1 MHICR
6 IFNVV
11 MVSAILVLLCST
23 AIAGPA
29 GSVSNSF
36 FTSFEQNE
44 RPLDW
49 VDTTET
55 GGCGHGARHQ
65 GEVSLA
71 THIARGP
78 VASMA
83 YTAKPRVGFTGLRAL
98 AYAGLQTGTGRGY
111 TCNKIFDV
119 DILVTADT
127 ELSYMILPEFVDED
141 LNYPSSHVAVDLAFS
156 DGTYLSSLDPRDQ
169 HRVPLTA
176 AGQGRGRILY
186 VNQWNHVAANIGKI
200 ASGKTIKRI
209 LIAYDYPNG
218 TAQFAGFID
227 DIFIGPKRDAIAET
241 RPSDYVNILRG
252 TNSNGDFSR
261 GNNFPAVAVPHGF
274 NFWTPTTDAGSD
286 WIYQYQERNGDD
298 NLPRIEA
305 FALSHEPSP
314 WMGDR
319 QTFQVM
325 PSAEA
330 PTANRAAR
338 ALEFRHERETAH
350 AHYYKVQFE
359 NGIVTE
365 ITPTDHAAMFRFT
378 FVGDASN
385 LIFDNKTDEGGITL
399 DPEARTITG
408 YSDTRSYLST
418 GATRLF
424 FYAVFDRPVAGSGRL
439 TGERRDHVS
448 AWFGFDTKASN
459 VLTMKIATSLISVDQ
474 ARHNLEQ
481 EIAPNDAFEDVEAR
495 AQALWDKKLGIIT
508 VEGASHD
515 ERVTL
520 YSNLYRLFLYPN
532 SGFEN
537 AGTTQ
542 DPHHQYASPFSTAA
556 GENTPTRTGA
566 RVVDGR
572 VSVNNGFWDTYRA
585 VWPAYVLLTPN
596 EAGEMIDGFVQQY
609 RDGGWIARWSS
620 PGYADLMTG
629 TSADVAFADAWLKG
643 VHNFDVRSFYQ
654 AALKDA
660 AVVSTERGV
669 GRRGLNRS
677 IFTGYTDTSV
687 REGLSWALAGY
698 LNDFGIA
705 NLGAALAAKNGPA
718 DPYKNYRDDARY
730 YLNRALGYVNVF
742 DPEVGFFV
750 GRKPDGAWR
759 TSAKDFDP
767 LSWGG
772 DYTETDAWDMAFD
785 APQDGQGL
793 ANLYGGRAALA
804 AKLDAVFTTPAEFH
818 PGAYGGVIHEMLEA
832 QAVKMGQYGHSNEPA
847 FHILYMY
854 DYAGQPWKTQDKVRD
869 VLSRIYTGSEIGQGY
884 LGDEDNGAM
893 AAWWVFSA
901 AGFYPLQVGRPEY
914 VIGAPYFEHM
924 TIRLEN
930 GKAIVINA
938 PGVSDVN
945 RYVQSLKLNGQP
957 YTKTVIAHA
966 DLAQGAVLDF
976 VMGPNLSDWGSA
988 AVDLPVSITKGDQ
1001 VPAPM
1006 QDLAGSGKGEAS
1018 DSTHN
1023 AEIDKL
1029 FDRTSDTGVT
1039 FTDAT
1044 PWIQYRFDREH
1055 EVAMYTLTSGA
1066 NPGDPKSWRLE
1077 GSRDGKTWAELDA
1090 RQEEVFPWRRY
1101 TRAFA
1106 VSHPGRYSYYRLTI
1120 TGNNGENSTNLAEI
1134 ELLAG
1139 AGAASP

>member
-1 MHICR
+1 MLTHRNSTLVTIGALLMALCATA
-6 IFNVV
+6 
-11 MVSAILVLLCST
+11 SAGFADSPST
-23 AIAGPA
+23 K
-29 GSVSNSF
+29 F

-49 VDTTET
+49 ADTAET
-55 GGCGHGARHQ
+55 RGCSHGMDRS
-65 GEVSLA
+65 EKVSLA
-71 THIARGP
+71 THIAKGP
-78 VASMA
+78 VGSMA
-83 YTAKPRVGFTGLRAL
+83 PTAKPHMGFTGLRAL
-98 AYAGLQTGTGRGY
+98 AYAGSQTGAGRG
-111 TCNKIFDV
+111 CASNKIFEV
-119 DILVTADT
+119 DIPVATDT
-127 ELSYMILPEFVDED
+127 ELSYMILPEFVDND
-141 LNYPSSHVAVDLAFS
+141 INYPSSHVAVDLAFS
-156 DGTYLSSLDPRDQ
+156 DGTYLSSLDVRDE

-176 AGQGRGRILY
+176 AGQGRGRILF
-186 VNQWNHVAANIGKI
+186 VNQWNHVVADIGRV

-218 TAQFAGFID
+218 AARFAGFVD
-227 DIFIGPKRDAIAET
+227 DISIGPRRSPPVEM

-252 TNSNGDFSR
+252 TNSNGKFSR

-325 PSAEA
+325 PSAAA

-338 ALEFRHERETAH
+338 ALEFRHENETAH
-350 AHYYKVQFE
+350 AHYYKVRFE

-365 ITPTDHAAMFRFT
+365 IAPTDHAAMFRFIFT
-378 FVGDASN
+378 GDASN
-385 LIFDNKTDEGGITL
+385 LIFDNRTDEGGITL
-399 DPEARTITG
+399 DPEARTVTG

-424 FYAVFDRPVAGSGRL
+424 FYAVFDQPVKHAGQL
-439 TGERRDHVS
+439 TGEKRDHVS
-448 AWFGFDTKASN
+448 AWLGFDTKAN
-459 VLTMKIATSLISVDQ
+459 KVVTMRIATSLISLDQ

-481 EIAPNDAFEDVEAR
+481 EIAAADTFEDVEGR

-520 YSNLYRLFLYPN
+520 CSNLYRLFLYPN

-537 AGTTQ
+537 TGTKRQ
-542 DPHHQYASPFSTAA
+542 PHYQYASSFSAA
-556 GENTPTRTGA
+556 VGENTPTRTGA
-566 RVVDGR
+566 RIVEGK

-585 VWPAYVLLTPN
+585 VWPAYVLLRPS
-596 EAGEMIDGFVQQY
+596 EAGELIDGFVQQY
-609 RDGGWIARWSS
+609 RDGDWMARWSS

-629 TSADVAFADAWLKG
+629 TSADIAFADAWLKG

-660 AVVSTERGV
+660 AVVSPDSGT
-669 GRRGLNRS
+669 GRKGLNRS
-677 IFTGYTDTSV
+677 VFTGYTDNSV
-687 REGLSWALAGY
+687 GEGLSWALAGY
-698 LNDFGIA
+698 INDFGIA
-705 NLGAALAAKNGPA
+705 NLATALAAKNDPA
-718 DPYKNYRDDARY
+718 DPYKNYHDDARY
-730 YLNRALGYVNVF
+730 YLNRALGYANVF
-742 DPEVGFFV
+742 DPEVGFFM
-750 GRKPDGAWR
+750 GRKPDGGWR
-759 TSAKDFDP
+759 ASAKDFDP

-785 APQDGQGL
+785 APHDGQGL

-818 PGAYGGVIHEMLEA
+818 TGAYGRVIHEMLEA
-832 QAVKMGQYGHSNEPA
+832 QAVKMGQYGHSNEPSH
-847 FHILYMY
+847 HILYMY

-869 VLSRIYTGSEIGQGY
+869 VLSRLYTGSEIGQGY

-893 AAWWVFSA
+893 SAWWLFSA
-901 AGFYPLQVGRPEY
+901 AGFYPLQVGRPQY

-924 TIRLEN
+924 TLQLEN

-957 YTKTVIAHA
+957 YAKTVIAHA
-966 DLAQGAVLDF
+966 DLARGAVLDF
-976 VMGPNLSDWGSA
+976 VMGPKPSDWGSA
-988 AVDLPVSITKGDQ
+988 EADLPESITKGDHL
-1001 VPAPM
+1001 PSPM
-1006 QDLAGSGKGEAS
+1006 QDLAGPGKGEAS
-1018 DSTHN
+1018 DSSHT
-1023 AEIDKL
+1023 AEISNL
-1029 FDRTSDTGVT
+1029 FDHTSDTGVT
-1039 FTDAT
+1039 FADAA

-1055 EVAMYTLTSGA
+1055 EVAMYTLTSGPE
-1066 NPGDPKSWRLE
+1066 PGDPRS
-1077 GSRDGKTWAELDA
+1077 
-1090 RQEEVFPWRRY
+1090 
-1101 TRAFA
+1101 
-1106 VSHPGRYSYYRLTI
+1106 
-1120 TGNNGENSTNLAEI
+1120 
-1134 ELLAG
+1134 
-1139 AGAASP
+1139 

>member
-1 MHICR
+1 MHIR
-6 IFNVV
+6 QIFNQVAL
-11 MVSAILVLLCST
+11 SAILMPLCAT

-29 GSVSNSF
+29 ASASVSF

-49 VDTTET
+49 VDRAET
-55 GGCGHGARHQ
+55 IECGNGVSRQ

-83 YTAKPRVGFTGLRAL
+83 PAAKPRMGFTGLHAL
-98 AYAGLQTGTGRGY
+98 AYAGTQAGTGRS
-111 TCNKIFDV
+111 CARNKIFEV
-119 DILVTADT
+119 DIPVTADT
-127 ELSYMILPEFVDED
+127 ELSYMILPEFIDED

-156 DGTYLSSLDPRDQ
+156 DGTYLSSLDARDQ
-169 HRVPLTA
+169 HRVSLTA
-176 AGQGRGRILY
+176 AGQGQARILF
-186 VNQWNHVAANIGKI
+186 VNQWNHVAANIGKV

-209 LIAYDYPNG
+209 LVAYDYPDG
-218 TAQFAGFID
+218 AAQFAGFID
-227 DIFIGPKRDAIAET
+227 DIFIGRERDANPET

-305 FALSHEPSP
+305 FGLSHEPSP

-325 PSAEA
+325 PSAGA
-330 PTANRAAR
+330 ATANRAAR
-338 ALEFRHERETAH
+338 ALEFRHENETAH

-365 ITPTDHAAMFRFT
+365 ITPSDHAAMFRFT

-385 LIFDNKTDEGGITL
+385 LVFDNKTDNGGIAL
-399 DPEARTITG
+399 DPGTRTILG
-408 YSDTRSYLST
+408 YSDVRSYLSA

-424 FYAVFDRPVAGSGRL
+424 FYAVFDQPVKHSGQL
-439 TGERRDHVS
+439 TGEGRDHVT
-448 AWFGFDTKASN
+448 AWFGFDTKASK
-459 VLTMKIATSLISVDQ
+459 VVTMKIATSLISTDQ
-474 ARHNLEQ
+474 ARRNLEQ
-481 EIAPNDAFEDVEAR
+481 EITPADTFEVVEAR
-495 AQALWDKKLGIIT
+495 AQVLWDKKLGIIT

-515 ERVTL
+515 DRVTL

-537 AGTTQ
+537 TGTKQ
-542 DPHHQYASPFSTAA
+542 RPHYQYASPFSVGA
-556 GENTPTRTGA
+556 GKNTPTQTGA

-585 VWPAYVLLTPN
+585 VWPAYVLLTPS
-596 EAGEMIDGFVQQY
+596 EAGELIDGFVQQY

-629 TSADVAFADAWLKG
+629 TSADIAFADAWLKG
-643 VHNFDVRSFYQ
+643 VHNFDVHSFYQ

-660 AVVSTERGV
+660 AVVSREKGA
-669 GRRGLNRS
+669 GRKGLNRS
-677 IFTGYTDTSV
+677 VFTGYTDSAV

-705 NLGAALAAKNGPA
+705 NLAAALAAKNDPA
-718 DPYKNYRDDARY
+718 DPYNNYPDDARY
-730 YLNRALGYVNVF
+730 YLNRALGYVDVF

-818 PGAYGGVIHEMLEA
+818 TGAYGGVIHEMLEA
-832 QAVKMGQYGHSNEPA
+832 QAVKMGQYGHSNEPSH
-847 FHILYMY
+847 HILYMY

-914 VIGAPYFEHM
+914 VIGAPYFERM

-930 GKAIVINA
+930 GQAIVINA

-957 YTKTVIAHA
+957 YTRTVIAHA
-966 DLAQGAVLDF
+966 NLAQGAVLDF
-976 VMGPNLSDWGSA
+976 VMGSKPSDWGSA
-988 AVDLPVSITKGDQ
+988 PADLPESITNGDQ
-1001 VPAPM
+1001 VPAPI
-1006 QDLAGSGKGEAS
+1006 QDLAGPGKGEAS

-1023 AEIDKL
+1023 AQINKL
-1029 FDRTSDTGVT
+1029 FDRTSDTAVT
-1039 FTDAT
+1039 FADARL
-1044 PWIQYRFDREH
+1044 WIQYRFDRGR
-1055 EVAMYTLTSGA
+1055 EVAMYTLTSGTQL
-1066 NPGDPKSWRLE
+1066 GDPESWRLE
-1077 GSRDGKTWAELDA
+1077 GSSDGKTWSVLDA
-1090 RQEEVFPWRRY
+1090 RQGQVFPWRRY
-1101 TRAFA
+1101 TRAFS
-1106 VSHPGRYSYYRLTI
+1106 VSHPGRYSHYRLTI
-1120 TGNNGENSTNLAEI
+1120 TASSGDNRTSLAEI
-1134 ELLAG
+1134 ELLG
-1139 AGAASP
+1139 EPRDTTP